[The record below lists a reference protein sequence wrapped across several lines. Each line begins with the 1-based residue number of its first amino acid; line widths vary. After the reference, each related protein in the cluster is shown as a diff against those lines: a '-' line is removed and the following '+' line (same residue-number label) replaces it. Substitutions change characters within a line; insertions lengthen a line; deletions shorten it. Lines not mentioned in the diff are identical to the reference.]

1 MTYSY
6 QHQDGYTESGGNG
19 AALTLGASHT
29 TSVKSELGAK
39 IERAFQTRYGILIP
53 SVQAAWRHEFDHTR
67 ALVNASYA
75 ADATGETGFSTLGA
89 SPTTESGVL
98 TAGIT
103 LLRQNNMTIT
113 AQYQL
118 EAASGYLSQGGTL
131 RLRQLF

>member
-1 MTYSY
+1 MGYPIALRVATITPLASMTYSY

-67 ALVNASYA
+67 
-75 ADATGETGFSTLGA
+75 TC
-89 SPTTESGVL
+89 
-98 TAGIT
+98 
-103 LLRQNNMTIT
+103 Q
-113 AQYQL
+113 
-118 EAASGYLSQGGTL
+118 
-131 RLRQLF
+131 RQLCGGRDR